1 MDSRS
6 AQIFAERE
14 VGQFPLSIATSL
26 AIEGALGI
34 MKEDDARGVKQDSAN
49 PPIKEYQHLWV
60 NLRTLFRNIHGSMK
74 REAADSLDVNAL
86 SEMLL
91 IEATT
96 LASVVHAR
104 TQRRVSVFF
113 YACTYKSLAS
123 FYPHANFKETLTDKQ
138 RIYAGFESSSVE
150 ALLKLPHELLN
161 IETFNMT
168 ISPQGSFEHVAVMTH
183 YPVDLLEMK
192 GVRDIGLLESHTGVI
207 KTKYQWYT
215 KLKNGKEL
223 VRIPFD
229 RMTLQLLGDS
239 AGMFSAY
246 PPAFRKK
253 LLEIAEKHQW
263 NQRTTRDRIMLT
275 ISLAKD
281 PVFEGTVKKLY

>member
-26 AIEGALGI
+26 GLEGAFGI
-34 MKEDDARGVKQDSAN
+34 MKEEDARGIAQDSVN

-74 REAADSLDVNAL
+74 REAADSLDANAL
-86 SEMLL
+86 GEMLL

-96 LASVVHAR
+96 LANLVQDR

-113 YACTYKSLAS
+113 YACTYKSVES
-123 FYPHANFKETLTDKQ
+123 FYPHANFKEKLTDKQ

-150 ALLKLPHELLN
+150 VLLRLPHDHLRV
-161 IETFNMT
+161 ETFNMT
-168 ISPQGSFEHVAVMTH
+168 ISPKGSFDHVAVMTH
-183 YPVDLLEMK
+183 YPVDLLEIK
-192 GVRDIGLLESHTGVI
+192 GVRNIGLLESHTGVI

-239 AGMFSAY
+239 AGMFTAY

-281 PVFEGTVKKLY
+281 PVFEGTIKKLY